1 MSPVPNWLIVAT
13 IVILTALTLSG
24 VYLVNKGKK

>member
-1 MSPVPNWLIVAT
+1 MSPVPNWLVVAT
-13 IVILTALTLSG
+13 IVILTAFTLSD